1 MNKNEKKKVR
11 IQMRQHR
18 ARKDKAIKRKS
29 EHNMKA
35 TKNTTRIVCCPPSKY
50 LTTHNMP
57 FLTGEGGIW
66 SEHLPWERR
75 GDFACIAGW
84 CGAVRKKNPAVTVCN
99 VTRGI
104 IRYALTSVYKRKP
117 RNESHTQENS
127 HTKQTQPRREVIMY
141 IVSFAGERLSV
152 CPSHLFSR
160 PSFYHLTS

>member
-1 MNKNEKKKVR
+1 
-11 IQMRQHR
+11 MRQHR

-35 TKNTTRIVCCPPSKY
+35 TKTRHVLYVVLLQNT
-50 LTTHNMP
+50 LQHTTCH
-57 FLTGEGGIW
+57 FWRGRGGIW
-66 SEHLPWERR
+66 SQHLPWEGR

-84 CGAVRKKNPAVTVCN
+84 CGAVRKKSPAVTVC
-99 VTRGI
+99 TRGI
-104 IRYALTSVYKRKP
+104 IRYALTSVYERKP
-117 RNESHTQENS
+117 RNESHTQKKKNS